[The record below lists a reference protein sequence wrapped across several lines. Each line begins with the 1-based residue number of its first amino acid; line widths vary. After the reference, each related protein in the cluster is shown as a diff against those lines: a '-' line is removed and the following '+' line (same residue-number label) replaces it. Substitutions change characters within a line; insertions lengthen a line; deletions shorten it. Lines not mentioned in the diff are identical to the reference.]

1 MSKCFNLAS
10 DLSLLYM
17 QNLDREGTG
26 TTTNTGTHSPQP
38 PITQK
43 SLGIILEQ
51 ALQEAPALLLQQGK
65 PDEALERY
73 RASLCA
79 VEAQGVGTM
88 RLKLMCQMAELV
100 LQGLVGDKYKAPPNS
115 LPKTAVWKPRY
126 YSSLNQVGI
135 FIHLRLCNKGPR
147 TKL

>member
-26 TTTNTGTHSPQP
+26 TGSTTTTNPGTHSPQP

-43 SLGIILEQ
+43 SLGVILEQ
-51 ALQEAPALLLQQGK
+51 ALQEAPALLLQQNK

-100 LQGLVGDKYKAPPNS
+100 LQGLVGDKYKPPSNS
-115 LPKTAVWKPRY
+115 LPKTTVWKPRY
-126 YSSLNQVGI
+126 YTSLNQV
-135 FIHLRLCNKGPR
+135 N
-147 TKL
+147 TYKL